1 MSGSA
6 RLRADQKLKG
16 GGNYD
21 SSGAIQKGKF
31 TEKLATSPLWSHL
44 HRLRCFLDSMMRTA
58 CLRDMMP
65 VIAHSFHTYALY
77 LLNNFYLTNQDWD
90 NRDFVETIQLN
101 VLKLTDFLNEFDRA
115 TKQKLARVNGKM
127 SKLERTIEF
136 CEAAVQASLQPA
148 QSG

>member
-1 MSGSA
+1 MTT
-6 RLRADQKLKG
+6 L
-16 GGNYD
+16 
-21 SSGAIQKGKF
+21 
-31 TEKLATSPLWSHL
+31 
-44 HRLRCFLDSMMRTA
+44 
-58 CLRDMMP
+58 
-65 VIAHSFHTYALY
+65 IAPNFHICAPC